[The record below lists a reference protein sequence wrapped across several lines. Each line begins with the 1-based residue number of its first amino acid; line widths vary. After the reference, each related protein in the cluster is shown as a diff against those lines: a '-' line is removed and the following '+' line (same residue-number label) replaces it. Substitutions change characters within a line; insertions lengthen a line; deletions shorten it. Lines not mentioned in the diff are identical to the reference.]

1 MHKEHHADFLLNKGG
16 NSIEAL
22 KAVAGLHRE
31 QLQVFM
37 IPTNDLLMPTAKLVA
52 DAFDRFGSH
61 FLWFCFSIE
70 LAVDTAPG

>member
-1 MHKEHHADFLLNKGG
+1 MHKAHHAHFLLNKGG

-22 KAVAGLHRE
+22 KAVTGLQDA
-31 QLQVFM
+31 QLESFT
-37 IPTNDLLMPTAKLVA
+37 IPTNDLLMPNAKGVA

-70 LAVDTAPG
+70 LVVDTAPG